1 MEKQTNIVTLTGIM
15 TTIFIALKL
24 AKVID
29 WSWWLVLAPSL
40 IKIVVTTIL
49 LAIIGIGVI
58 IESKK

>member
-1 MEKQTNIVTLTGIM
+1 MEKQTNIATLTGIM

-40 IKIVVTTIL
+40 IKIVITVIL
-49 LAIIGIGVI
+49 LAIIGIGTI